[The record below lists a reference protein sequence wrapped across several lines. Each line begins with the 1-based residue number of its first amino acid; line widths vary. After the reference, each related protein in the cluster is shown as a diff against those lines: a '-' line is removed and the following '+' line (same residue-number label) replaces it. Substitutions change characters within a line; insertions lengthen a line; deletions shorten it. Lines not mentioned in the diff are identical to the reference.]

1 MKKLGF
7 TLTEMLIALT
17 IIGIISAITAPT
29 LRGMMPNQNKIMI
42 KRAYNITAN
51 VVKDLIDN
59 TTLFSPFDADGT
71 VVLYKGFDNTNA
83 VVHNGKTYS
92 GSTKFPDLFLDS
104 IGATNSTTTTCT
116 VNFKSKRTT
125 INTSYSCTSAITKN
139 GITWFVMNPAII
151 DVAAFITVDV
161 NGNKKPNCSQTDSSC
176 SNKTSGFDRFT
187 IQVMNDGEVLLN
199 EKDTWAK
206 SSININSN
214 LNSD

>member
-1 MKKLGF
+1 MKKFGF

-17 IIGIISAITAPT
+17 VIGIISAITAPI
-29 LRGMMPNQNKIMI
+29 LRGMMPNQNRIMI

-71 VVLYKGFDNTNA
+71 EVIYKGFDNTNA

-104 IGATNSTTTTCT
+104 IGATNSTASTCN
-116 VNFKSKRTT
+116 VDFQSKRTT
-125 INTSYSCTSAITKN
+125 IQTSYSCTSAFTKN
-139 GITWFVMNPAII
+139 GVTWFVMNPEIT

-161 NGNKKPNCSQTDSSC
+161 NGNKKPNCSQTDSTC
-176 SNKTSGFDRFT
+176 SSKTNGFDRFT
-187 IQVMNDGEVLLN
+187 IQVMNDGEILLN
-199 EKDTWAK
+199 DKDVWAK
-206 SSININSN
+206 ESIN
-214 LNSD
+214 LNSKLN